1 MQFAEIVG
9 QKRIKEQ
16 LTSMEGRVSHAI
28 LFSEES
34 GYGALAMAIAFAQ
47 YLSCPSSSAGDS
59 CGVCS
64 VCNRFSK
71 LIHPDLHFA
80 MPVNTTKT
88 VTADKKPVS
97 DHFIAQWR
105 ESVLSDPYIT
115 EQQWYDKI
123 EVENKSGMI
132 GVNEATLIVRKLS
145 LRAFEGGRKFMII
158 WLPERMNQ
166 EAANRLLK
174 LIEEP
179 PQETFI
185 FLVSESPER
194 IITTILSRCQIFS
207 LPPVDKDDLG
217 RELMQE
223 FDIDQTEAHF
233 WARISGGSISR
244 ARQLIRDS
252 EMSTNYDKSL
262 TSLLEACASKD
273 LKGVITFWEEI
284 SLIGRENQ
292 KRFCEYTL
300 EFLRRALI
308 TKMGACE
315 ISNTP
320 ISHQKQTD
328 YWSGRI
334 NPSFYPKAY
343 ELLNNALHDINR
355 NVNPRYIFADL
366 GNRFFLS
373 L

>member
-9 QKRIKEQ
+9 QKRVKEQ
-16 LTSMEGRVSHAI
+16 LVAMEGRLSHAI
-28 LFSEES
+28 LFCEES
-34 GYGALAMAIAFAQ
+34 GYGALALAIAFAQ
-47 YLSCPSSSAGDS
+47 YLSCPSSHDGDS

-80 MPVNTTKT
+80 MPVSSTKT
-88 VTADKKPVS
+88 VPADKKPVS
-97 DHFIAQWR
+97 DNFAAQWR
-105 ESVLSDPYIT
+105 EAVISDPYFT
-115 EQQWYDKI
+115 EQQWYERIGVD
-123 EVENKSGMI
+123 NKSGMI

-166 EAANRLLK
+166 EAANKLLK

-179 PQETFI
+179 PKDTFI
-185 FLVSESPER
+185 FLVSEAPER
-194 IITTILSRCQIFS
+194 IITTILSRCQIFR
-207 LPPVDKDDLG
+207 LPPVE
-217 RELMQE
+217 REELIQELIQE
-223 FDIDQTEAHF
+223 FDVDQQDADF
-233 WARISGGSISR
+233 WAKISGGSLSR

-252 EMSTNYDKSL
+252 EMTSAYESSL
-262 TSLLEACASKD
+262 TTLLEGCASKD
-273 LKGVITFWEEI
+273 MKRVINFWEEI
-284 SLIGRENQ
+284 SLTGRESQ

-308 TKMGACE
+308 TKMGVGE

-320 ISHQKQTD
+320 SSNKESTD

-343 ELLNNALHDINR
+343 DFMNKALQDINR